1 MEHSQNSVEE
11 HEALSLC
18 SCTPRSQ
25 RLICYMPML
34 VRVQLSSQSRSS
46 DCWAQ
51 NRWALYQSHQSH
63 PGPCSELWWY
73 AGHEWESLQVGMF
86 LCRHLSIQFS
96 TAATF
101 PEHHC
106 HLVTVG
112 EWGFDQA
119 EKLFLVSWSWMKLFS
134 ASEQEEEMDVLPAAR
149 TISFLVLY
157 TLIASYWKNWAC
169 FFLAVPDNQQIF
181 NLLEENS
188 RNILYSASL
197 VMLQKILLDKDGK

>member
-11 HEALSLC
+11 HEALPSC

-25 RLICYMPML
+25 RLIYCMPML
-34 VRVQLSSQSRSS
+34 VRVQLSSESRSS
-46 DCWAQ
+46 DCWAP
-51 NRWALYQSHQSH
+51 NHWALYQSHQSH

-73 AGHEWESLQVGMF
+73 AGHELQSLQVGMF

-101 PEHHC
+101 PEYHC
-106 HLVTVG
+106 HLMTVG

-134 ASEQEEEMDVLPAAR
+134 ASEQEEEMDVLPAAM

-169 FFLAVPDNQQIF
+169 FFLAVPDNRQIL
-181 NLLEENS
+181 NLLGENS

-197 VMLQKILLDKDGK
+197 VMLQRILLDKDGK